1 MKSAYV
7 HELRELKSRASDC
20 SDALLQTVFITLV
33 SL

>member
-7 HELRELKSRASDC
+7 HELRELKPRASYC
-20 SDALLQTVFITLV
+20 SVALLQTVFITLV